1 MKFWKIEADYR
12 PKNSNRIPYNYKIK
26 AKDSI
31 NKKQIKNWWNNTY
44 PWLRIYN
51 IEEITQEEYEK
62 GNNQFR

>member
-12 PKNSNRIPYNYKIK
+12 PKNPIRIPYNYKIK
-26 AKDSI
+26 AKDNI

-44 PWLRIYN
+44 PWLRIYS

-62 GNNQFR
+62 GHNQIR